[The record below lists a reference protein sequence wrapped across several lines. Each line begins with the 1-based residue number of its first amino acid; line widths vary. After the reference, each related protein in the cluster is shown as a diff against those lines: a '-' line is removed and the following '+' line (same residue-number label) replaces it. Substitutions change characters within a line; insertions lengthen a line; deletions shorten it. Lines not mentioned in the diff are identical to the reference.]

1 MTDREKLL
9 TALLADSE
17 RRVGAEVSVL
27 DVIAMLDRL
36 GAEHRRAVHHP
47 LVPRRRASAPVSR
60 RSRTRRTAE
69 RAGVRR

>member
-9 TALLADSE
+9 TSLLRESE

-36 GAEHRRAVHHP
+36 GAEHRRAVHHQ
-47 LVPRRRASAPVSR
+47 LVPRRRVSPSAGR
-60 RSRTRRTAE
+60 RFRTRRAADRVASRT
-69 RAGVRR
+69 